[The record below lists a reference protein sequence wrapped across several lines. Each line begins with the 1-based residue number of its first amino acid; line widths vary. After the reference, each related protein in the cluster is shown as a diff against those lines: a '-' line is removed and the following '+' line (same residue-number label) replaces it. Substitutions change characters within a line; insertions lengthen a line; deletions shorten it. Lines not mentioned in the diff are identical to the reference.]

1 MDPHKTT
8 FSIVRAG
15 HVPPL
20 DMTEHEYSDA
30 QIMDM
35 LVEQNGNIPRSASKL
50 GVKEEVIYRC
60 IAKHPKQL
68 STRFRATLLV
78 TTFNMVMKQQ
88 EVLLG
93 GLSEM
98 PLDALGRT
106 YAASLTAFTNLA
118 GQFEEETEDDN
129 NDDAT
134 AGKQFMLD
142 KIDQLGKRQQYNDVV
157 DGRVAEASSG

>member
-1 MDPHKTT
+1 MDPTVT
-8 FSIVRAG
+8 FRIVRAG
-15 HVPPL
+15 DVPPL
-20 DMTEHEYSDA
+20 DMTEHEYTDV

-35 LVEQNGNIPRSASKL
+35 IVAQNGNIPRSASKL
-50 GVKEEVIYRC
+50 QVKEEVIYRC
-60 IAKHPKQL
+60 IAKNPKQL

-78 TTFNMVMKQQ
+78 TTFSMVMKQQ
-88 EVLLG
+88 EVLLS

-118 GQFEEETEDDN
+118 GQFDEVVEDDN

-142 KIDQLGKRQQYNDVV
+142 RIDQLGKREQFENIV
-157 DGRVAEASSG
+157 DGTVEEASSG